1 MGYPNSVEEI
11 DIGMISEGIDMLLE
25 SNDEFAIAKYKLHQ
39 ELSRDQATM
48 DRLASYGYGY
58 YLDNC
63 HDEVD
68 GDPSYYCKLCLQ
80 PECDKR
86 LVKSRVVK

>member
-25 SNDEFAIAKYKLHQ
+25 SDDEIAIAEYKLKQ
-39 ELSRDQATM
+39 ELSKEQKTM
-48 DRLASYGYGY
+48 DKLVARGYGY

-63 HDEVD
+63 YDEVD

-86 LVKSRVVK
+86 LAKSRVVK